1 MKRLAIFSGIYL
13 VISITIAFAFRD
25 DMWLKLQST
34 AHKSRNFAEAMVEV
48 GYLFAAALFL
58 IFALYGVAELKRRA
72 VDIGWAMLALVL
84 FQPAFTLFKTT
95 MPAIVPFFADPFF
108 AELDRALHF
117 GNDPWVFAHALDG
130 FFDVQV
136 LMEFYLTGWA
146 IPAFFLPIV
155 MAATD
160 RDTARINRTLIV
172 FMFAWVGIG
181 NVLALAGLSAGPV
194 YYDRLLGTERYP
206 ELMAVLEAKGIF
218 ASSIGETQELLWQF
232 YTDGAQALGSGI
244 SAFPSVHV
252 AVATA
257 VALYMYERHPLLAI
271 PGGLFWLAVMILSV
285 YTGYH
290 YAIDS
295 YASTILVAALW
306 WALVRKSNRQA
317 VLTPATV

>member
-13 VISITIAFAFRD
+13 AISVVIAFMFRD

-34 AHKSRNFAEAMVEV
+34 VHKSRNFAEAMVEV

-72 VDIGWAMLALVL
+72 VDIGWAMLALIL

-108 AELDRALHF
+108 AELDKALHF
-117 GNDPWVFAHALDG
+117 GTDPWVFAHKLDAW
-130 FFDVQV
+130 FDVQL

-160 RDTARINRTLIV
+160 RDSARVNRTLIV

-194 YYDRLLGTERYP
+194 YYDRLLGTDRYP
-206 ELMAVLEAKGIF
+206 EMMAMLEAKGIF
-218 ASSIGETQELLWQF
+218 ASSIGETQEMLWQF

-257 VALYMYERHPLLAI
+257 VALYMYERHPVLAI
-271 PGGLFWLAVMILSV
+271 PGGLFWAAVMILSV

-290 YAIDS
+290 YAIDG
-295 YASTILVAALW
+295 YVSTLLVGALW
-306 WALVRKSNRQA
+306 AILVRKENRQA

>member
-13 VISITIAFAFRD
+13 VISVAIAFVFRD

-72 VDIGWAMLALVL
+72 ADIGWAVLALIL

-108 AELDRALHF
+108 AELDKALHF
-117 GNDPWVFAHALDG
+117 GTDPWVFAHALDQ

-160 RDTARINRTLIV
+160 RDTARVNRSLIV

-181 NVLALAGLSAGPV
+181 NVLALAGLSAGPI
-194 YYDRLLGTERYP
+194 YYDRLLGTDRYP
-206 ELMAVLEAKGIF
+206 EMMAMLEAKGIF
-218 ASSIGETQELLWQF
+218 ASSIGETQEMLWQF

-257 VALYMYERHPLLAI
+257 VALYMYERHPLLAV
-271 PGGLFWLAVMILSV
+271 PGAFFWAAVMILSV

-290 YAIDS
+290 YAIDG
-295 YASTILVAALW
+295 YVSTLLVGGLW
-306 WALVRKSNRQA
+306 FVLMRKSNQQA

>member
-13 VISITIAFAFRD
+13 VISVAIAFAFRD
-25 DMWLKLQST
+25 DLWLKLQST
-34 AHKSRNFAEAMVEV
+34 VYKSRNFAEAMVEV

-58 IFALYGVAELKRRA
+58 IFALYGATELKRRA
-72 VDIGWAMLALVL
+72 VDIGWAVLALLL

-95 MPAIVPFFADPFF
+95 LPAILPFFADPLF

-117 GNDPWVFAHALDG
+117 GTDPWVFAHALDEY
-130 FFDVQV
+130 FNVQI

-146 IPAFFLPIV
+146 IPAFFLPMV

-160 RDTARINRTLIV
+160 RDPARVNRTLIV
-172 FMFAWVGIG
+172 FMFAWAGIG

-194 YYDRLLGTERYP
+194 YYDRLLGTERFT
-206 ELMAVLEAKGIF
+206 EMMAVLEAKGIF
-218 ASSIGETQELLWQF
+218 ASSIGETQESLWQF
-232 YTDGAQALGSGI
+232 YIEGAQALGSGI

-257 VALYMYERHPLLAI
+257 VALYMYERHPLLLI
-271 PGGLFWLAVMILSV
+271 PGGLFWTAVMILSV

-290 YAIDS
+290 YAIDG
-295 YASTILVAALW
+295 YASTLLVAGLW

-317 VLTPATV
+317 NLAPATV